1 MKRKKIIKTLE
12 KDLKDLSQS
21 FDTSKKGDDNIR
33 AGMETLKHVL
43 KLLKKKK
50 NESRRYSIDNT

>member
-1 MKRKKIIKTLE
+1 MKRKKIIKSLE

-21 FDTSKKGDDNIR
+21 FDTSKRGDDIR
-33 AGMETLKHVL
+33 AGIEWHQMETLKHVL

-50 NESRRYSIDNT
+50 